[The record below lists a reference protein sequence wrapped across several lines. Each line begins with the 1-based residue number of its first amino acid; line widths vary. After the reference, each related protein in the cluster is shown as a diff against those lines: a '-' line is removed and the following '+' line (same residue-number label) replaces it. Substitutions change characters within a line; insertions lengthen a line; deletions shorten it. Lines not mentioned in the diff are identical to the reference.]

1 MTDKLIRISTVVEM
15 TGKSRSAIYSEIAN
29 GCFPKSILIGARSVA
44 WAESSISAWIKEK
57 IDAAQSKSIK
67 EVVKDELD
75 KRAEAAAEARAKR
88 WNTEI

>member
-1 MTDKLIRISTVVEM
+1 MTDKLIRISAVVEM
-15 TGKSRSAIYSEIAN
+15 TGKSRSAIYAEIAN

-44 WAESSISAWIKEK
+44 WVESSISAWIKQK

-67 EVVKDELD
+67 EVVQDEFD
-75 KRAEAAAEARAKR
+75 KRAEARAKR